1 MASQGATG
9 FDRIIKAFG
18 YSLKGF
24 HAAFI
29 NEAAF
34 RQELAL
40 AVIMVPAG
48 FWLGQTPV
56 EKALLVG
63 VVLMVLVVELLN
75 SAVET
80 LVDRVGTEH
89 HELAGRAKDMGS
101 AAVFLSLMVVLI
113 IWGLIL
119 LPQFLA
125 NTLN

>member
-1 MASQGATG
+1 VAAQGPKG
-9 FDRIIKAFG
+9 LDRIIKAFG

-24 HAAFI
+24 KAAFE

-48 FWLGQTPV
+48 FWLGQTPI
-56 EKALLVG
+56 EQALLVG

-75 SAVET
+75 TAVEAV
-80 LVDRVGTEH
+80 VDRVGNEH

-101 AAVFLSLMVVLI
+101 AAVFLSLTVVLI
-113 IWGLIL
+113 VWGLIL
-119 LPQFLA
+119 LPQFL
-125 NTLN
+125 